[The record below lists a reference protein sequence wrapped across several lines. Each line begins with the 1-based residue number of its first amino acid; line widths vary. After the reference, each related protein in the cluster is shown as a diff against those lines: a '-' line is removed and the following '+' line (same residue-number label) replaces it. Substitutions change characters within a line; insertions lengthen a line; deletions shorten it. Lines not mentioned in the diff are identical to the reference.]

1 MNKNRSRSLEK
12 IPKVKRSKNYK
23 HFPKKCKFVHPQEEK
38 LQEVLIKKYK
48 DNVLDKNRKKRRLIN
63 AFHATK
69 KLEIWVSNADIVS
82 ITIVSIIACLRNI
95 NVAWII

>member
-12 IPKVKRSKNYK
+12 IPKAKRSKNYK
-23 HFPKKCKFVHPQEEK
+23 HFPKKWKFAHPQEEK

-48 DNVLDKNRKKRRLIN
+48 DNVLDKNKKKRRLTN

-69 KLEIWVSNADIVS
+69 KLEIWVSNVNTVS

-95 NVAWII
+95 SVAWII